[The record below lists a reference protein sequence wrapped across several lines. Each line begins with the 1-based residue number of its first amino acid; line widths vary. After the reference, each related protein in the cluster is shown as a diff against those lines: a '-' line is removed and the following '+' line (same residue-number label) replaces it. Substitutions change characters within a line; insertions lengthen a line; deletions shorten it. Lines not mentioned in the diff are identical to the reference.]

1 MQYRSIYIEN
11 ISKSEK
17 QCFQPQY
24 QNIALILDFTNDV
37 RLTPG
42 EEGSAE
48 SGRSIVIR
56 VWFYYF
62 IRTQGGGGLEI
73 LVLAGRPF
81 WMASKR
87 YKEAR

>member
-56 VWFYYF
+56 VRFYCF
-62 IRTQGGGGLEI
+62 IQTQGEGGLEI
-73 LVLAGRPF
+73 LVLAGRPL
-81 WMASKR
+81 
-87 YKEAR
+87 